1 MTTEQ
6 TSFPRR
12 TIKSFVIRAGRMTTA
27 QTHALEQHLP
37 RLGLT
42 LEKNVWDLTAIF
54 ANTAPCI
61 LEIGFGMGGSLFT
74 MAQQYPTENF
84 IGVEV
89 HKPGVG
95 ALLAKAVEAD
105 LTNLRVCMADAKDV
119 LAQAIADN
127 SLARVQI
134 FFPDPWH
141 KTRHHKRRL
150 IQAEFVDVIRQKLQ
164 PGGILHIATD
174 WQPYAEHIIEVM
186 QSVEGFKNTAEKG
199 DFVPCPPYRPLTKY
213 ETRGQRLGHEVFDI
227 VFTKTG
233 SPD

>member
-1 MTTEQ
+1 MSSEQ
-6 TSFPRR
+6 NSFPRR
-12 TIKSFVIRAGRMTTA
+12 TIKSYVIRAGRMTTA
-27 QTHALEQHLP
+27 QTQALEQHLP

-42 LEKNVWDLTAIF
+42 VGDTPWELNAIF
-54 ANTAPCI
+54 SNAAPYI
-61 LEIGFGMGGSLFT
+61 LEIGFGMGSSLFT
-74 MAQQYPTENF
+74 MAQQYPNENF

-95 ALLAKAVEAD
+95 ALLAKTVDAG

-119 LAQAIADN
+119 LAHAIPNN

-150 IQAEFVDVIRQKLQ
+150 IQMEFVNLIHQKLQ

-186 QSVEGFKNTAEKG
+186 QAVDGYKNTATHGE
-199 DFVPCPPYRPLTKY
+199 FVPCPAYRPLTKY

-227 VFTKTG
+227 VFAKAV
-233 SPD
+233 